1 MKRIIQIAF
10 VLLSF
15 TSISQNKIA
24 EKINDLKTKNTVFK
38 PISVLNN
45 SDNNTNADVKKAVVE
60 ATLATLDISKN
71 NELVTKQYEY
81 IQLSIPFQNKQVDLL
96 LYKVN
101 PFIEGFHVDT
111 DKEKN
116 IPYQKGVYYRGI
128 IKGDITSIATFNFFK
143 GECNGLF
150 SSEVYGNIVI
160 GKLKKH
166 ENSKEYI
173 IYSDAKLKTTND
185 FDCHVKENGFVPKP
199 TNQMKSTQS
208 TRCASVYF
216 EIDYDLFQANNSDS
230 TTTTNWMTSVF
241 NNTQTL
247 YNNDGISVALK
258 SIFIWTTLDPYQ
270 GVGTTSSAYLQAFH
284 TNTPSF
290 DGDVGQLVGIDPG
303 GLGGVAVA
311 IEGLC
316 SDSNYSYADVNFSY
330 LSVPTFSWTIEVIT
344 HELGHLLGSP
354 HTHGCYWNGNNTA
367 IDGCGPTAN
376 AQYTEGTCVVGPIPA
391 SDVKGTIM
399 SYCHLLSNVGINLAN
414 GFGPQPGTLI
424 LNTVNNST
432 CLSSDC
438 INTCFNRI
446 VDITLDSVTTNSVTF
461 SWTDSGNATSWEV
474 SVTPFSSTNIVWN
487 TTTNPN
493 YTVTGLS
500 PNSYYTISIRPLCTD
515 SSITPPAKT
524 QIFATNNTNRCYFQ
538 FTDTGGTATNYT
550 DLENW
555 TRTMLP
561 TGQGQKIK
569 VTFTS
574 FRLENNFDY
583 LYIYN
588 GTDAYFPEMTG
599 GGLTGTTL
607 PSPASYTSTD
617 SSGALTFKFV
627 SDQLVNDTG
636 WLASIACTGSLG
648 VESSDFIDFSYYPNP
663 TNGKVMINS
672 KDLISEVMV
681 YNVEGQLL
689 FNQKP
694 NELNT
699 SVDISAFATGT
710 YFFKLKCNDTE
721 ANFKVLKN

>member
-1 MKRIIQIAF
+1 MKRIFQIVF
-10 VLLSF
+10 IIVSF
-15 TSISQNKIA
+15 TSFAQHKIA
-24 EKINDLKTKNTVFK
+24 EKINELKTKNTVFK
-38 PISVLNN
+38 PISVLNY
-45 SDNNTNADVKKAVVE
+45 SDNKINEDVKKAVDE

-71 NELVTKQYEY
+71 NEVVTNQYEY
-81 IQLSIPFQNKQVDLL
+81 IQLAVPFQNKQVDLL

-101 PFIEGFHVDT
+101 PFLEGFHVDT
-111 DKEKN
+111 DKGKN

-128 IKGDITSIATFNFFK
+128 IKGDMSSIATFNFFK

-150 SSEVYGNIVI
+150 SSEKYGNIVI
-160 GKLKKH
+160 GKLKKN
-166 ENSKEYI
+166 EKSKDYI
-173 IYSDAKLKTTND
+173 IYSDTKLKTTND

-216 EIDYDLFQANNSDS
+216 EIDYDLFQANSSDS

-247 YNNDGISVALK
+247 YNNDGISVGLK

-311 IEGLC
+311 IDGLC

-330 LSVPTFSWTIEVIT
+330 SSVPTFSWTIEVIT

-376 AQYTEGTCVVGPIPA
+376 AQYTEGTCTIGPIPA

-446 VDITLDSVTTNSVTF
+446 VDITLDNVTTTSVTF

-487 TTTNPN
+487 TTTNTSF
-493 YTVTGLS
+493 TVTGLTQ
-500 PNSYYTISIRPLCTD
+500 NSYYIIRIRPLCSD
-515 SSITPPAKT
+515 SSITPPEKN
-524 QIFATNNTNRCYFQ
+524 QIFSTNNSNRCYFQ
-538 FTDTGGTATNYT
+538 FTDTGGASSNYT
-550 DLENW
+550 NLENW

-588 GTDAYFPEMTG
+588 GTDAFFPEMTG

-617 SSGALTFKFV
+617 PSGALTFKFV
-627 SDQLVNDTG
+627 SDQLINDTG
-636 WLASIACTGSLG
+636 WIATITCTGSLG
-648 VESSDFIDFSYYPNP
+648 IESSDFIDFSYYPNP
-663 TNGKVMINS
+663 TNGKVLINS
-672 KDLISEVMV
+672 KDLISEIMV

-694 NELNT
+694 NELDT
-699 SVDISAFATGT
+699 SVDISAFASGT
-710 YFFKLKCNDTE
+710 YFFKLKCNGTE
-721 ANFKVLKN
+721 ANFKVLKD